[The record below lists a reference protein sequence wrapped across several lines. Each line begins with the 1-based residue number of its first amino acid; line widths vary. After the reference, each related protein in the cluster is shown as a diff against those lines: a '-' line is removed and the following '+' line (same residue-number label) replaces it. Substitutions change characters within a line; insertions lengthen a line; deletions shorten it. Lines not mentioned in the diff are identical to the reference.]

1 MTTSLPISTAIVLTE
16 APRVE
21 ERMGRILALLASEGI
36 SVVVTDQLD
45 EANKQLSRCEVGEVQ
60 CVLLD
65 ADTISDSDGIAAY
78 LDDIRSTAG
87 DADLKPIVVAS
98 APSQAVVLAA
108 FRAGAGD
115 VIDLTLESDAH
126 ILAVLQR
133 IAVDRH
139 RRVQRRRRVRCL
151 RTILEDLVKDLIQ
164 TERRSID
171 LEHLIAARDSVE
183 LFEVFHPN
191 RQACVLVVDD
201 ERDTA
206 SMLVEVLA
214 GVELDTHACFS
225 GEDAVAFT
233 KDMAKRGRAIDLA
246 LTDIC
251 LPGITGLET
260 IEQMRL
266 VKPDLAAILM
276 SGLSDSKTADET
288 AMCATEHGVVDYVV
302 KPFRDT
308 HELVERVKKHAIES
322 MNYARGRH
330 YVEQIKERHGKS
342 LLRYRKIA
350 ADLDQLYL

>member
-1 MTTSLPISTAIVLTE
+1 
-16 APRVE
+16 
-21 ERMGRILALLASEGI
+21 
-36 SVVVTDQLD
+36 
-45 EANKQLSRCEVGEVQ
+45 
-60 CVLLD
+60 
-65 ADTISDSDGIAAY
+65 
-78 LDDIRSTAG
+78 
-87 DADLKPIVVAS
+87 
-98 APSQAVVLAA
+98 
-108 FRAGAGD
+108 
-115 VIDLTLESDAH
+115 
-126 ILAVLQR
+126 
-133 IAVDRH
+133 
-139 RRVQRRRRVRCL
+139 
-151 RTILEDLVKDLIQ
+151 
-164 TERRSID
+164 
-171 LEHLIAARDSVE
+171 
-183 LFEVFHPN
+183 
-191 RQACVLVVDD
+191 
-201 ERDTA
+201 
-206 SMLVEVLA
+206 
-214 GVELDTHACFS
+214 
-225 GEDAVAFT
+225 
-233 KDMAKRGRAIDLA
+233 MAKRGRAIDLA